1 MKTVVFGLGGY
12 CENCDPSH
20 DHPLNNIVEVI
31 EGFDPIGEP
40 APTPSPDAQALAE
53 ALTQLPEETLNAL
66 KQALG
71 L

>member
-1 MKTVVFGLGGY
+1 MAIKEITYGIGGW
-12 CENCDPSH
+12 CEHCDPSH
-20 DHPLNNIVEVI
+20 DHPLHNLISVVEVEDAI
-31 EGFDPIGEP
+31 EEP
-40 APTPSPDAQALAE
+40 QTDIQALTD

>member
-1 MKTVVFGLGGY
+1 MGLNITYGLGGY

-20 DHPLNNIVEVI
+20 DHPLNNILSVEDYP
-31 EGFDPIGEP
+31 DPEP
-40 APTPSPDAQALAE
+40 QADTQALAE

>member
-1 MKTVVFGLGGY
+1 MLKKYITYGLGGW

-20 DHPLNNIVEVI
+20 DHPLHNIIAEGEYEVE
-31 EGFDPIGEP
+31 EESTD
-40 APTPSPDAQALAE
+40 TQALAD

>member
-1 MKTVVFGLGGY
+1 MQVINYGLGGW
-12 CENCDPSH
+12 CEHCDPSH
-20 DHPLNNIVEVI
+20 DHPLNNILSI
-31 EGFDPIGEP
+31 EEYPDPEP
-40 APTPSPDAQALAE
+40 QGPDTQALAD